1 MRIRKGFAPAIVAL
15 IIIVLIAV
23 GYAYAASRS
32 HAVASTSSSPAPTP
46 TTSST
51 QSPSP
56 TPSPSPSPS
65 PTSPPV
71 FLPPEE
77 PPSGGRRYAVIVI
90 EGFADSVRCRGWID
104 GIGTTTRDWVPAYR
118 RLEGAPYVEVEVDS
132 SQGRRRHVIYLAC
145 SGLTSWRVY
154 VDATEFAGQ
163 WVGVH
168 VKLYVCGNLVDEKYF
183 YRVHI
188 PSI

>member
-56 TPSPSPSPS
+56 SPSPTPS

-77 PPSGGRRYAVIVI
+77 PPGGGGRYAVIVI
-90 EGFADSVRCRGWID
+90 EGYAYSGQCRGWIV

-118 RLEGAPYVEVEVDS
+118 RLEGAPYVEVEVV
-132 SQGRRRHVIYLAC
+132 SQSRRKHVTIYFPEVW
-145 SGLTSWRVY
+145 WRVY
-154 VDATEFAGQ
+154 VDVTEFSGQ

-168 VKLYVCGNLVDEKYF
+168 VKLFVCGNLVDEKYF

>member
-32 HAVASTSSSPAPTP
+32 HAVASTSSTSTP

-118 RLEGAPYVEVEVDS
+118 RLERAPYIEVEVV
-132 SQGRRRHVIYLAC
+132 SQSRRKHVTIYFPEVW
-145 SGLTSWRVY
+145 WRVY
-154 VDATEFAGQ
+154 VDVTEFSGQ

-183 YRVHI
+183 HHVHI